1 MLLLILSSELLI
13 CFSGSLINC
22 VTVCDVAVTFLINKE
37 KRVDLLCEAN
47 IYILL
52 GVSESALVGFQP
64 SVIALS
70 SILCAFRS
78 FGLSPRNWLDKLSLF
93 GNFTVLFP
101 YYLYLMDLY
110 CNVVIFHSFF
120 RCFSPLKAD
129 VYECEAYMMSQLHGQ
144 EEEEAGLGQS
154 KASPCSAAPS
164 SARVST
170 RSFSLKVIASDL
182 FSASCVQDFQPP
194 DDWYMLHHYFV
205 PCVCSCVVI
214 CTWCAWLVMKLL
226 CSLSALWCYLF
237 GVLCFLVYFWVSCD
251 DFCCICRCAR

>member
-1 MLLLILSSELLI
+1 M
-13 CFSGSLINC
+13 
-22 VTVCDVAVTFLINKE
+22 TVCDVAVTFLINKE

-110 CNVVIFHSFF
+110 YNVVIFHSFF

-144 EEEEAGLGQS
+144 EEEEAVLGQS

-164 SARVST
+164 STMGFHA
-170 RSFSLKVIASDL
+170 
-182 FSASCVQDFQPP
+182 Q
-194 DDWYMLHHYFV
+194 
-205 PCVCSCVVI
+205 
-214 CTWCAWLVMKLL
+214 LL
-226 CSLSALWCYLF
+226 IGSYC
-237 GVLCFLVYFWVSCD
+237 
-251 DFCCICRCAR
+251 